1 MNGSV
6 NKTKHNPQL
15 MIEGGDLVQ
24 YFKAAAE
31 LCREKEF
38 FSPKDKWFHH
48 HFIAF
53 SSYRR
58 HMVPGV

>member
-1 MNGSV
+1 
-6 NKTKHNPQL
+6 